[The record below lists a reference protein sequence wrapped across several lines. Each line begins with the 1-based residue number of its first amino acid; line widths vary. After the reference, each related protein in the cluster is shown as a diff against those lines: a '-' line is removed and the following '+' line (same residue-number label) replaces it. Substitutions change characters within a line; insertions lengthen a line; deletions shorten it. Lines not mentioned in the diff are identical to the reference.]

1 MTDTELNALVAR
13 IADGI
18 DNDASWPLDGKRRRD
33 AADALDAL
41 VAEVERLRAAAQD
54 ERAAAVAYL
63 RADAA
68 IRDDAHGDRP
78 PPCWTAVALRQMAND
93 IERGDHREEK

>member
-1 MTDTELNALVAR
+1 MTDKDLSDLVGR
-13 IADGI
+13 IAEGI
-18 DNDASWPLDGKRRRD
+18 ANDASWPLDGKVRRD

-41 VAEVERLRAAAQD
+41 VAEVERLRG
-54 ERAAAVAYL
+54 EREKAVAYL

-78 PPCWTAVALRQMAND
+78 PPCWPAVALRQMAND
-93 IERGDHREEK
+93 IERGDHHPEEDA